1 MLVWL
6 VAIVVAV
13 LASAGV
19 ALWRSGLVVAQLSW
33 SNDNRSMATR
43 PDGTIAT
50 EVWVSNTGL
59 VDATVVGVGRDGPGL
74 RLVGV
79 EGDLPVTL
87 KPNSGSVFVLVYRIT
102 DCAEVPRGSWPVTVR
117 VDRPWGTQTVDLMVR
132 HRQSMPWQAALVD
145 TECAAR
151 P

>member
-19 ALWRSGLVVAQLSW
+19 MLWRSGLAVAQLSW
-33 SNDNRSMATR
+33 LNDNRSWTIR
-43 PDGTIAT
+43 PDGTIAA
-50 EVWVSNTGL
+50 EVLVTNTGL
-59 VDATVVGVGRDGPGL
+59 VDATIVAVGRDGPGL

-87 KPNSGSVFVLVYRIT
+87 KPNNGSGFVLVYRIT
-102 DCAEVPRGSWPVTVR
+102 DCVAVPRGSWPVTAR
-117 VDRPWGTQTVDLMVR
+117 VDRPWGTQTVYLGTR
-132 HRQSMPWQAALVD
+132 HEETPAWQVKLADAW
-145 TECAAR
+145 CAAR
-151 P
+151 R